1 MFGLNTGVK
10 MDFMVKN
17 EDLIG
22 KMRGAG
28 NKIRN
33 KMIVPYAW
41 LMAVE
46 QELSRK
52 KRPWSVEP
60 RECNGTFLPACVRWH
75 RALTV
80 LLAAVRADLQVP
92 PRTGLCVHPSLPLTC
107 PPPHPKGSQA
117 LLVNG
122 LSHTGDT

>member
-1 MFGLNTGVK
+1 

-22 KMRGAG
+22 KMGGAG

-46 QELSRK
+46 QEISRK
-52 KRPWSVEP
+52 KRPWSVEL

-80 LLAAVRADLQVP
+80 LLAAVHADLQVP
-92 PRTGLCVHPSLPLTC
+92 PRTGLCVHPSLPLTYS
-107 PPPHPKGSQA
+107 PPHPKGCQA
-117 LLVNG
+117 LLVRG
-122 LSHTGDT
+122 LSHMGDT